1 MNGVVVKAWGKYMLK
16 SSPIIVKAF
25 KVTNLCPLMPP
36 QSDDIAVANHACTA
50 AMQCGERE
58 KAVELE
64 SIAHSVLKPVAF
76 STRNTRDDL
85 TILKARRDTS
95 RNLLIRSVAYEILNK
110 TLLLPSQEI
119 KRIQQEQLVAKD
131 TKVGKIAIPQ
141 EQRRQNP
148 DTSRGLYV
156 NAATRA
162 QARAVQRAKEHKLE
176 LDSISR
182 EKSLQ
187 KTVNAKKKRREV
199 YERVVSQ
206 MQGKEEVE
214 KEAILKELST
224 ETLKL
229 TYQHLDGM
237 VSKLPN
243 GRKETFITVLLE
255 KLKRPVIRHV
265 LLNNKKHPPLTD
277 EENEG
282 DYEGEMGKT
291 ANI

>member
-1 MNGVVVKAWGKYMLK
+1 M
-16 SSPIIVKAF
+16 
-25 KVTNLCPLMPP
+25 
-36 QSDDIAVANHACTA
+36 
-50 AMQCGERE
+50 
-58 KAVELE
+58 
-64 SIAHSVLKPVAF
+64 
-76 STRNTRDDL
+76 
-85 TILKARRDTS
+85 
-95 RNLLIRSVAYEILNK
+95 
-110 TLLLPSQEI
+110 LLPLQEI
-119 KRIQQEQLVAKD
+119 KRIQQEHLAAKD
-131 TKVGKIAIPQ
+131 TKVGKIVIPY

-162 QARAVQRAKEHKLE
+162 QARAVQRAKERKLE

-182 EKSLQ
+182 EKTLQ
-187 KTVNAKKKRREV
+187 KTANAKKKRMEA

-206 MQGKEEVE
+206 MEGKEEVE

-243 GRKETFITVLLE
+243 GRKETFVAVLLE
-255 KLKRPVIRHV
+255 KLNVPLICHV
-265 LLNNKKHPPLTD
+265 LLNNQTHPPTSNEDSKTHPLLSD
-277 EENEG
+277 E
-282 DYEGEMGKT
+282 DYEGKMGKT